1 MCLPGSFNGKRRRWC
16 RVLRADRSRSLV
28 DPDQVRRAL
37 RDPEPPRPAP
47 TGRRDS
53 DQGAPGEGDEL
64 LLIAPPVY
72 FHALSG
78 IEVPASGR
86 MVKCPLPD
94 HDDAYASLQVFAEAE
109 RGWWCFG
116 CGRGGRIYDLASLLS
131 GGPWG
136 RELRGEAFVAAV
148 GLAQT
153 ALGGNGLR

>member
-1 MCLPGSFNGKRRRWC
+1 
-16 RVLRADRSRSLV
+16 
-28 DPDQVRRAL
+28 
-37 RDPEPPRPAP
+37 
-47 TGRRDS
+47 
-53 DQGAPGEGDEL
+53 
-64 LLIAPPVY
+64 
-72 FHALSG
+72 
-78 IEVPASGR
+78 

-109 RGWWCFG
+109 RGWWCYG
-116 CGRGGRIYDLASLLS
+116 CARGGRVYDLASLLS